1 MENIEKLLGTL
12 QEQSFI
18 FNYGDR
24 EVRIDLDTLL
34 SDYDDGTSFIDYIS
48 DFYYVQSVYQKLKN
62 NEDAEPVERFQDLSE
77 SIESYYKLLSLI
89 KFLYSELKKCLYEIK
104 DGAKFRHHM
113 HIDIYEE
120 YFYESYSYIVIDLE
134 GYHIYI
140 NSILDKRNKIL
151 TYFIKHYDRDFP
163 PFKKLILLATILELL
178 TTNEAEI
185 HISIRLI
192 DDFFKSISIKLSDLI
207 ENFQTSLR
215 NHLSDDKFYLV
226 PAQTNEWF
234 GKMINNVELSNT
246 LNTLTGKNRRNLNC
260 YAVAYSDSFDYYSY
274 SINHLDLDDRNDLH
288 NIFSELLNKVP
299 AAKLTD
305 DVRYFLPN
313 ENDSIKYGQFEK
325 FPEKS
330 NSKFNRMFTCCERK
344 LFAKLR
350 KEESKINKM
359 NILVTQAPCVYCS
372 RELNYIKKKGSV
384 TIDINYPELD
394 RINTHD
400 CLAQKI
406 FDS

>member
-12 QEQSFI
+12 QKQSFI
-18 FNYGDR
+18 FNYGKR
-24 EVRIDLDTLL
+24 EARIDLDTLL

-77 SIESYYKLLSLI
+77 SSESYYKLLSLI
-89 KFLYSELKKCLYEIK
+89 KFFYSELKKCLYEIK
-104 DGAKFRHHM
+104 DGEKFRHHM

-134 GYHIYI
+134 WYHIYI

-192 DDFFKSISIKLSDLI
+192 DDFFKSISMKLSDLI

-246 LNTLTGKNRRNLNC
+246 LNTLKGKNRRNLNC
-260 YAVAYSDSFDYYSY
+260 YAIAYGDDFEYYA
-274 SINHLDLDDRNDLH
+274 INHLDGEERQKLHDL
-288 NIFSELLNKVP
+288 FTRLLPKVP

-305 DVRYFLPN
+305 NVRYFLPN
-313 ENDSIKYGQFEK
+313 ENDFIEYGK
-325 FPEKS
+325 FKNLPE
-330 NSKFNRMFTCCERK
+330 NTVGKFNRMFTCCERK
-344 LFAKLR
+344 IFANLR
-350 KEESKINKM
+350 NRDKPINYVY
-359 NILVTQAPCVYCS
+359 IIVTQPPCIHCS
-372 RELNYIKKKGSV
+372 RELRFINNNKTFNV
-384 TIDINYPELD
+384 DIDYPELNEINSYD
-394 RINTHD
+394 R
-400 CLAQKI
+400 LAQTI

>member
-48 DFYYVQSVYQKLKN
+48 DFYYVQSVYQKSKKH
-62 NEDAEPVERFQDLSE
+62 EKAEPVEFFQEFSN
-77 SIESYYKLLSLI
+77 SNESYYKLLSLI
-89 KFLYSELKKCLYEIK
+89 KFYYSELKKCLYEIK

-113 HIDIYEE
+113 YIDTYEE
-120 YFYESYSYIVIDLE
+120 YFYKSYSYIVIDLE

-140 NSILDKRNKIL
+140 NSILDERNKIL
-151 TYFIKHYDRDFP
+151 TYFIKHYDRDFS

-185 HISIRLI
+185 HISISWI
-192 DDFFKSISIKLSDLI
+192 DDVFKSISIKLSDLI

-226 PAQTNEWF
+226 PPQTNEWF

-246 LNTLTGKNRRNLNC
+246 LNTLKGKNRRNLNC
-260 YAVAYSDSFDYYSY
+260 YAIAYGDDFEYYA
-274 SINHLDLDDRNDLH
+274 INHLDGEERKKLHDL
-288 NIFSELLNKVP
+288 FTSLLPKIP

-305 DVRYFLPN
+305 NVRYFLPN
-313 ENDSIKYGQFEK
+313 ENDFIEYGK
-325 FPEKS
+325 FKNPQDKTVG
-330 NSKFNRMFTCCERK
+330 KFNRMFTCCERK
-344 LFAKLR
+344 IFANLR
-350 KEESKINKM
+350 NRDRPINYVY
-359 NILVTQAPCVYCS
+359 IIITQPPCIHCS
-372 RELNYIKKKGSV
+372 RELRFINNSKTFNV
-384 TIDINYPELD
+384 DIDYPELNEINSYD
-394 RINTHD
+394 R
-400 CLAQKI
+400 LAQTI

>member
-1 MENIEKLLGTL
+1 MENIEKLLETL

-18 FNYGDR
+18 FNYGKR
-24 EVRIDLDTLL
+24 EARIDLDTLL

-77 SIESYYKLLSLI
+77 SSESYYKLLSLI
-89 KFLYSELKKCLYEIK
+89 KFFYSELKKCLYEIK
-104 DGAKFRHHM
+104 DGEKFRHHM

-192 DDFFKSISIKLSDLI
+192 DDFFKSISMKLSDLI

-246 LNTLTGKNRRNLNC
+246 LNTLKGKNRRNLNC
-260 YAVAYSDSFDYYSY
+260 YAIAYGDDFEYYA
-274 SINHLDLDDRNDLH
+274 INHLDGEERQKLHDL
-288 NIFSELLNKVP
+288 FTRLLPKVP

-305 DVRYFLPN
+305 NVRYFLPN
-313 ENDSIKYGQFEK
+313 ENDFIEYGK
-325 FPEKS
+325 FKNLPE
-330 NSKFNRMFTCCERK
+330 NTVGKFNRMFTCCERK
-344 LFAKLR
+344 IFANLR
-350 KEESKINKM
+350 NRDKPINYVY
-359 NILVTQAPCVYCS
+359 IIVTQPPCIHCS
-372 RELNYIKKKGSV
+372 RELRFINNNKTFNV
-384 TIDINYPELD
+384 DIDYPELNEINSYD
-394 RINTHD
+394 R
-400 CLAQKI
+400 LAQTI

>member
-12 QEQSFI
+12 QKQSFI
-18 FNYGDR
+18 FNYGKR
-24 EVRIDLDTLL
+24 EARIDLDTLL

-77 SIESYYKLLSLI
+77 SSESYYKLLSLI
-89 KFLYSELKKCLYEIK
+89 KFFYSELKKCLYEIK
-104 DGAKFRHHM
+104 DGEKFRHHM

-192 DDFFKSISIKLSDLI
+192 DDFLKSISMKLSDLI

-246 LNTLTGKNRRNLNC
+246 LNTLKGKNRRNLNC
-260 YAVAYSDSFDYYSY
+260 YAIAYGDDFEYYA
-274 SINHLDLDDRNDLH
+274 INHLDGEERQKLHDL
-288 NIFSELLNKVP
+288 FTRLLPKVP

-305 DVRYFLPN
+305 NVRYFLPN
-313 ENDSIKYGQFEK
+313 ENDFIEYGK
-325 FPEKS
+325 FKNLPE
-330 NSKFNRMFTCCERK
+330 NTVGKFNRMFTCCERK
-344 LFAKLR
+344 IFANLR
-350 KEESKINKM
+350 NRDKPINYVY
-359 NILVTQAPCVYCS
+359 IIVTQPPCIHCS
-372 RELNYIKKKGSV
+372 RELRFINNNKTFNV
-384 TIDINYPELD
+384 DIDYPELNEINSYD
-394 RINTHD
+394 R
-400 CLAQKI
+400 LAQTI

>member
-12 QEQSFI
+12 QKQSFI
-18 FNYGDR
+18 FNYGKR
-24 EVRIDLDTLL
+24 EARIDLDTLL

-77 SIESYYKLLSLI
+77 SSESYYKLLSLI
-89 KFLYSELKKCLYEIK
+89 KFFYSELKKCLYEIK
-104 DGAKFRHHM
+104 DGEKFRHHM

-192 DDFFKSISIKLSDLI
+192 DDFFKSISMKLSDLI

-246 LNTLTGKNRRNLNC
+246 LNTLKGKNRRNLNC
-260 YAVAYSDSFDYYSY
+260 YAIAYGDDFEYYA
-274 SINHLDLDDRNDLH
+274 INHLDGEERQKLHDL
-288 NIFSELLNKVP
+288 FTRLLPKVP

-305 DVRYFLPN
+305 NVRYFLPN
-313 ENDSIKYGQFEK
+313 ENDFIEYGK
-325 FPEKS
+325 FKNLPE
-330 NSKFNRMFTCCERK
+330 NTVGKFNRMFTCCERK
-344 LFAKLR
+344 IFANLR
-350 KEESKINKM
+350 NRDKPINYVY
-359 NILVTQAPCVYCS
+359 IIVTQPPCIHCS
-372 RELNYIKKKGSV
+372 RELRFINNNKTFNV
-384 TIDINYPELD
+384 DIDYPELNEINSYD
-394 RINTHD
+394 R
-400 CLAQKI
+400 LAQTI

>member
-1 MENIEKLLGTL
+1 M
-12 QEQSFI
+12 
-18 FNYGDR
+18 
-24 EVRIDLDTLL
+24 
-34 SDYDDGTSFIDYIS
+34 
-48 DFYYVQSVYQKLKN
+48 
-62 NEDAEPVERFQDLSE
+62 
-77 SIESYYKLLSLI
+77 
-89 KFLYSELKKCLYEIK
+89 
-104 DGAKFRHHM
+104 
-113 HIDIYEE
+113 
-120 YFYESYSYIVIDLE
+120 
-134 GYHIYI
+134 
-140 NSILDKRNKIL
+140 
-151 TYFIKHYDRDFP
+151 
-163 PFKKLILLATILELL
+163 

>member
-1 MENIEKLLGTL
+1 MKNIEKLLETL

-18 FNYGDR
+18 FNYGKR
-24 EVRIDLDTLL
+24 EARIDLDTLL

-77 SIESYYKLLSLI
+77 SSESYYKLLSLI
-89 KFLYSELKKCLYEIK
+89 KFFYSELKKCLYEIK
-104 DGAKFRHHM
+104 DGEKFRHHM

-192 DDFFKSISIKLSDLI
+192 DDFFKSISMKLSDLI

-246 LNTLTGKNRRNLNC
+246 LNTLKGKNRRNLNC
-260 YAVAYSDSFDYYSY
+260 YAIAYGDDFEYYA
-274 SINHLDLDDRNDLH
+274 INHLDGEERQKLHDL
-288 NIFSELLNKVP
+288 FTRLLPKVP

-305 DVRYFLPN
+305 NVRYFLPN
-313 ENDSIKYGQFEK
+313 ENDFIEYGK
-325 FPEKS
+325 FKNLPE
-330 NSKFNRMFTCCERK
+330 NTVGKFNRMFTCCERK
-344 LFAKLR
+344 IFANLR
-350 KEESKINKM
+350 NRDKPINYVY
-359 NILVTQAPCVYCS
+359 IIVTQPPCIHCS
-372 RELNYIKKKGSV
+372 RELRFINNNKTFNV
-384 TIDINYPELD
+384 DIDYPELNEINSYD
-394 RINTHD
+394 R
-400 CLAQKI
+400 LAQTI